1 MDLFNLQN
9 NLDESLRVPNIHPT
23 VTGLAYKIAI
33 IGEAPGETEHKLKQ
47 PFSGPSGN
55 FLNALLGKVGILR
68 NACLVANV
76 CQIRPPGNDITK
88 FDFSGF
94 EIMDG
99 LSQLG
104 EDLREFNPNLC
115 LLLGGTAL
123 RAAKGEECSITQHRG
138 SLFTG
143 ASGTVFEG
151 RKCLATYHPAACLR
165 MYDWTPI
172 LAFDLK
178 RAMEEAKSSEL
189 LLPTRVLRTG
199 MSIDETLSHLDNL
212 NPSLLHGF
220 DIEGRVSSGA
230 TAIAFASDPLYA
242 FSVPL
247 EGHNDGSFWNT
258 DQEDAIWRSLS
269 HQLKCGPKLVMQN
282 GMYDT
287 FVMHF
292 RHKIN
297 CNHWSD
303 DSMLAWWELYSE
315 LPKGLGF
322 LASVLTKE
330 PYYKSD
336 RKAEDYN
343 TFWRYNA
350 KDAAVTLEAFKKT
363 WDKMPVGGKE
373 HYKFNMKLT
382 RVVSYMM
389 LKGVRFDNNKRQELI
404 RECNIAKQE
413 QEQIL
418 LASHN
423 IQVNINSPKQ
433 VKELLYNRLALP
445 TQRKRA
451 VGGKEGSVTSDY
463 EALIKLRYSTKH
475 LALTP
480 IIHLR
485 QITKRI
491 SMLES
496 LGLDDDNRIRCSFN
510 VVGTETARF
519 SSSESPSGSGTN
531 LQTMPGPQEDSEV
544 PVLKRGMRSCFIAD
558 EGYEFFQADLA
569 GADGWT
575 VASHCLRLGYSR
587 MWDDYQAGLKPAKI
601 LVLMLEHGSVVN
613 DWSTEKL
620 REFCR
625 LVKKEDWRYFAMKCV
640 QHGSNY
646 GMQARTLQAT
656 IFKESSGKI
665 WVPLRDV
672 EKFQSLY
679 LTRYNGVPEWQRWVA
694 RQLMEFGRMTSAS
707 GHTRIF
713 MGRKGDHDTNKQGYA
728 NEPQE
733 NTSYACNLA
742 LLNMYED
749 PENRDATNSLYIQPL
764 LQVHDA
770 VCGQYLT
777 SKRDWAHT
785 KIKSYFNN
793 EIIIAGKSLVI
804 PYEANYGQNWEELT
818 GEIK

>member
-1 MDLFNLQN
+1 MDLFNLNQ
-9 NLDESLRVPNIHPT
+9 LDETLRVPNIQPT
-23 VTGLAYKIAI
+23 VTGLPYRIAI

-76 CQIRPPGNDITK
+76 CQIRPPNNDISK
-88 FDFSGF
+88 FDFDGF
-94 EIMDG
+94 EIRDG
-99 LSQLG
+99 LEELKQ
-104 EDLREFNPNLC
+104 DLIQFDPHLC

-123 RAAKGEECSITQHRG
+123 RAAKGHECSITQHRG

-143 ASGTVFEG
+143 GVGTCFEG

-165 MYDWTPI
+165 MYEWTPV

-178 RAMEEAKSSEL
+178 RAMEEARSSEL
-189 LLPTRVLRTG
+189 ILPTRTLQVG
-199 MSIDETLSHLDNL
+199 MSFDDTLSHLNSL
-212 NPSLLHGF
+212 TPSQLCGF
-220 DIEGRVSSGA
+220 DIEGRVSSGV
-230 TAIAFASDPLYA
+230 TAFAFATDPLYA
-242 FSVPL
+242 FSVPI
-247 EGHNDGSFWNT
+247 EGHNNGSFWCD
-258 DQEDAIWRSLS
+258 DQEEAIWRALS
-269 HQLKCGPKLVMQN
+269 NQLKQGPKLVMQN
-282 GMYDT
+282 GMYDS
-287 FVMHF
+287 FVLHF
-292 RHKIN
+292 RHQIN
-297 CNHWSD
+297 CNNWSD

-336 RKAEDYN
+336 RKAEDFN

-363 WDKMPVGGKE
+363 WDKMPVGGRE

-404 RECNIAKQE
+404 NECRVAQGVQE
-413 QEQIL
+413 LIL
-418 LASHN
+418 SRDHN
-423 IQVNINSPKQ
+423 ITVNINSPKQ
-433 VKELLYNRLALP
+433 VKDLLYSRLALP

-451 VGGKEGSVTSDY
+451 QGGKEGSVTSDY

-475 LALTP
+475 PVLDPL
-480 IIHLR
+480 IHLR

-496 LGLDDDNRIRCSFN
+496 LGLDHDNRIRCSFN

-575 VASHCLRLGYSR
+575 VAAHCLKLGYPR
-587 MWDDYQAGLKPAKI
+587 MWDDYMAGLKPAKI
-601 LVLMLEHGSVVN
+601 LVLMLEHGAVVN
-613 DWSTEKL
+613 DWSVDKL

-646 GMQARTLQAT
+646 GMMARTLQAT

-665 WVPLRDV
+665 WVQLRDV
-672 EKFQSLY
+672 EKFQKLY

-742 LLNMYED
+742 LLRMYED
-749 PENRDATNSLYIQPL
+749 VENRDEFNNLRIQPL

-770 VCGQYLT
+770 VCGQYLQ
-777 SKRDWAHT
+777 SNREWAHQ
-785 KIKSYFNN
+785 KIRHYFNN
-793 EIIIAGKSLVI
+793 EIEIAGTKLVI